1 MSEQCFALYFVKFGK
16 DALRA
21 VRRNPDDLMQLAATE
36 QRAEAE
42 SLTAALARETDPFWI
57 ELFAK
62 DPVIARLEWT
72 PAGDI
77 QIAKASN
84 HAEWQIKPYEV

>member
-42 SLTAALARETDPFWI
+42 SLSAILARETDPFWI
-57 ELFAK
+57 ETFTK
-62 DPVIARLEWT
+62 HPVIATLEWT

-77 QIAKASN
+77 QIAKVSTF
-84 HAEWQIKPYEV
+84 AEWQIKPYEV